1 MVDRLAVVTTL
12 LLAACGGAH
21 NEAKHAEPD
30 PWAGYKGLYA
40 TSVVAIAPR
49 TTTAPVARTRAA
61 AGAAPT
67 AQAAPLPTLATNSN
81 KGASSNVARGAK
93 KKAKK

>member
-49 TTTAPVARTRAA
+49 TTAPVARTRAA